1 MIKGAI
7 DTLASMYV
15 HTIGPSGLW
24 IFYLGAFMVLY
35 STLFVSSASNAR
47 LFADIGGLAG
57 VFRYRTPDDRMRI
70 VRIAVVAIPIA
81 VMLVYLRFES
91 LVTLV
96 LIGGVAQAMMLP
108 FLAGAAVYFHHLPHT
123 VRPSIQRSRHGVA
136 LDRVHRDERPGRSFR
151 AWRLLS

>member
-1 MIKGAI
+1 
-7 DTLASMYV
+7 MYV

-57 VFRYRTPDDRMRI
+57 VFRYRTPEDRMRI
-70 VRIAVVAIPIA
+70 VRIAVVGIPIA

-108 FLAGAAVYFHHLPHT
+108 FLAGAAVYFHHLHIP
-123 VRPSIQRSRHGVA
+123 PGLRSSGSG
-136 LDRVHRDERPGRSFR
+136 HRCFSGS
-151 AWRLLS
+151 RLSR